1 MSIIDTDDK
10 ALLILSG
17 VYAPCPT
24 DDTHITLCD
33 SIACDLERAET
44 ILDLTHWVK
53 GIGLSPL
60 HGWLSSDIALR
71 QILIC
76 RTEYTLPRT
85 SPELREE

>member
-1 MSIIDTDDK
+1 MCIIDTDDK

-17 VYAPCPT
+17 VYAPRPT

-44 ILDLTHWVK
+44 VLDLAHWVEC
-53 GIGLSPL
+53 IRLSTL
-60 HGWLSSDIALR
+60 YCWLSSDIALR
-71 QILIC
+71 QVLIC
-76 RTEYTLPRT
+76 RTEDALPRT